1 MSIFYVDLSNVD
13 YQNNS
18 SITIQR
24 IDDLP
29 ISNNS
34 EPNQPL
40 SNSTRLES
48 LKLITEAFR
57 RFTNIESTL
66 STQRKQSQTIT
77 RVRFNPGTN
86 GNYPK
91 TNECILNQTQS

>member
-1 MSIFYVDLSNVD
+1 LLGLSNGD

-18 SITIQR
+18 SISKQR
-24 IDDLP
+24 TGDLL
-29 ISNNS
+29 ISNGNDS
-34 EPNQPL
+34 SQPL

-57 RFTNIESTL
+57 RFTTIETTL
-66 STQRKQSQTIT
+66 SKQRKQSQ
-77 RVRFNPGTN
+77 RARFNPGTN
-86 GNYPK
+86 GNYTK